1 MYPLCKIYIIV
12 HCHLVKNYLDKA
24 RGLPQVECTP
34 PLLQSQLEGGG
45 GVFRVVIIGL
55 QGNQQ
60 WTPSSYLLY
69 LVHIAVYT
77 QKKSAVSSF
86 PSTNNFSSAR
96 EYYVQLSSLCQH
108 LHLSKN
114 LFAIV
119 PQLIIY
125 LICNFCIKKDK
136 DRIFLKFQFQLFL
149 SSERGNQDMV

>member
-1 MYPLCKIYIIV
+1 M
-12 HCHLVKNYLDKA
+12 
-24 RGLPQVECTP
+24 
-34 PLLQSQLEGGG
+34 
-45 GVFRVVIIGL
+45 
-55 QGNQQ
+55 
-60 WTPSSYLLY
+60 
-69 LVHIAVYT
+69 
-77 QKKSAVSSF
+77 SSF

-149 SSERGNQDMV
+149 SSERGNQGMISLFLIFYSFFFLLSCKYLSINAICKHGFSDLQFVKIPSPNSIQFRTEEVSGTRENNLTGEK